1 MILHSNLSFVCVS
14 YYRVLNMKELQVGM
28 DETWITRAS
37 DRIPSESYFLCVS
50 GSFKKD
56 RRKSMA
62 LVLVSRKAH
71 ILRYPF
77 PRKIESGVSTEYL
90 RRLSY

>member
-1 MILHSNLSFVCVS
+1 
-14 YYRVLNMKELQVGM
+14 M

-37 DRIPSESYFLCVS
+37 DRIPSESYFLCGS

-56 RRKSMA
+56 RRNPWQWFWFP
-62 LVLVSRKAH
+62 RKAH

-77 PRKIESGVSTEYL
+77 PRKIKIWSFYGVSTETKLL
-90 RRLSY
+90 RLVVLLHMNMGVVIR